1 METLG
6 QFYVSVLLHAFS
18 YLGTQGEGAAAV
30 GHMPRGMFHVF
41 SWQRKGAHERQS
53 VFKAA
58 AQTWRPS
65 HPTGQRKAHGQAQ
78 SEWGGKDTPPT
89 GKRKRGKERS
99 E

>member
-1 METLG
+1 MEIVG
-6 QFYVSVLLHAFS
+6 QFYVSVLFHVVS
-18 YLGTQGEGAAAV
+18 YLGTQCEGAASV
-30 GHMPRGMFHVF
+30 GHMPHGMFHVF

-53 VFKAA
+53 VFKAV

-65 HPTGQRKAHGQAQ
+65 YSTGQRKAQGQAQ

-89 GKRKRGKERS
+89 GKHGKERS